1 MGKSAW
7 EKEWDSLIKKEEKY
21 LKKHE
26 IPRESKLNSLLADKV
41 PDKLQGVLDAAFC
54 KGFWLVFSKGSAV
67 IEKTYSPEKGLE
79 DYKIREFA
87 ARVKKDRRTLRAFS
101 KTARGGNRVNVA
113 ISAVEGVGLGVLGI
127 GVPDIPLFLGMILK
141 SVYQI
146 ALAYGFGY
154 ETREGRYFILKLIET
169 ALEDGEAVREKNAAV
184 DQLLYKGELEVDEDM
199 LGEQVETTSQALSEE
214 LLYMKFI
221 QGLPLVGVIGG
232 AGDAICLKRVTDY
245 ASLKYQ
251 KRFLAGWKKR

>member
-1 MGKSAW
+1 MCIR
-7 EKEWDSLIKKEEKY
+7 DS
-21 LKKHE
+21 
-26 IPRESKLNSLLADKV
+26 
-41 PDKLQGVLDAAFC
+41 
-54 KGFWLVFSKGSAV
+54 
-67 IEKTYSPEKGLE
+67 
-79 DYKIREFA
+79 
-87 ARVKKDRRTLRAFS
+87 
-101 KTARGGNRVNVA
+101 
-113 ISAVEGVGLGVLGI
+113 
-127 GVPDIPLFLGMILK
+127 
-141 SVYQI
+141 
-146 ALAYGFGY
+146 
-154 ETREGRYFILKLIET
+154 
-169 ALEDGEAVREKNAAV
+169 GEAVREKNAAV